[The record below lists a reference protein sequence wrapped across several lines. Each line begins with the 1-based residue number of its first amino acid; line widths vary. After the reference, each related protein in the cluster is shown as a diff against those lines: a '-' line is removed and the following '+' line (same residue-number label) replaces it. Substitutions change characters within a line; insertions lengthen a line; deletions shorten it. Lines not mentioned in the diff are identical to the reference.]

1 VDADGDTSIV
11 KINRVI
17 RKRIAHDE
25 DGISLAGGITA
36 AISASVNEPGESTTH
51 VSATDRIVQRTG
63 SDTDAQA
70 GGAPKPTETDEGGRN
85 G

>member
-1 VDADGDTSIV
+1 M

-25 DGISLAGGITA
+25 DGISIAGGLTA

-51 VSATDRIVQRTG
+51 VSANERIVQRTG
-63 SDTDAQA
+63 SGEEAQP
-70 GGAPKPTETDEGGRN
+70 GGAPKSTETDEGGRN